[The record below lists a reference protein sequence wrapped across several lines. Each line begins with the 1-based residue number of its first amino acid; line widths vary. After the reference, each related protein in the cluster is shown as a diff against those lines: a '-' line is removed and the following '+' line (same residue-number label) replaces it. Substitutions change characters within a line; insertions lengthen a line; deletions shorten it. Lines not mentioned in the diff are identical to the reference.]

1 MGVRRLWLQWCGI
14 EVATGCDIH
23 GSVRFDVS
31 RGGTITIGRNCI
43 LEAGCIL
50 ESYGGSILLEEGV
63 FLGPYC
69 VVYGHGGL
77 HVGANTMIATHSVLI
92 PANHG
97 LAGTEAIKG
106 QPETRKGIRIGRD
119 CWLGSGTHI
128 LDGVAIG
135 EGCVIGAGSV
145 VSRLI
150 PPHSI
155 AVGVPAR
162 VVRSR
167 TAPGSVPGAESQAT
181 RPDRRAVR
189 P

>member
-1 MGVRRLWLQWCGI
+1 MGARRFWLQWLGI

-23 GSVRFDVS
+23 RSVRFDVS

-50 ESYGGSILLEEGV
+50 ESYGGSILLEDGV

-69 VVYGHGGL
+69 VMYGHGGL

-97 LAGTEAIKG
+97 LAGSGPIRG
-106 QPETRKGIRIGRD
+106 QPESRKGIRIGSD

-128 LDGVAIG
+128 LDGVEIG

-145 VSRLI
+145 VSRPI
-150 PPHSI
+150 PPRSI
-155 AVGVPAR
+155 AVGVPAK
-162 VVRSR
+162 VVRNRAATEAMS
-167 TAPGSVPGAESQAT
+167 GAESQIASEG
-181 RPDRRAVR
+181 RQAVR
-189 P
+189 Q